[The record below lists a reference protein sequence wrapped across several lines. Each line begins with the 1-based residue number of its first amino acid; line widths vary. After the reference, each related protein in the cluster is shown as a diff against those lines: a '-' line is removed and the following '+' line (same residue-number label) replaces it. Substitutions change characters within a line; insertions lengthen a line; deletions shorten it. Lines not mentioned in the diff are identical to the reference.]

1 MAITPGSEPARALAK
16 LGILTGPRIGAE
28 LPVPGP
34 VVSIGK
40 GSQNE
45 VAIEDDSVSTVHA
58 RLEYEGGHWRITD
71 LDSTNGT
78 FVEGVR
84 LASGVPTP
92 LFYGHSV
99 RLGGVR
105 MQFREVHDAD
115 PEAAR
120 ASYVPPPSPPRV
132 AERKGGFRLPVW
144 LFALILLAVAVV
156 AFLALGGTDLFR
168 ADAPAPAAAPAEPAA
183 GAGPDGP

>member
-1 MAITPGSEPARALAK
+1 MANTSGREPARALAK
-16 LGILTGPRIGAE
+16 LGQLAGPRIGEE
-28 LPVPGP
+28 LPVPSP

-40 GSQNE
+40 GSQND
-45 VAIEDDSVSTVHA
+45 VVIEDDSVSSVHA

-84 LASGVPTP
+84 LAAGVPTP

-99 RLGGVR
+99 RFGGVR

-115 PEAAR
+115 LEAAR
-120 ASYVPPPSPPRV
+120 ESYAPPPPAPKV

-144 LFALILLAVAVV
+144 LFALILLVLGIVV
-156 AFLALGGTDLFR
+156 FFVVGGTGLFR
-168 ADAPAPAAAPAEPAA
+168 ADAPAPAAAPPAAEP
-183 GAGPDGP
+183 GAGPGGP

>member
-1 MAITPGSEPARALAK
+1 MATTPGSEPTRALAK
-16 LGILTGPRIGAE
+16 LGILAGPRIGEE
-28 LPVPGP
+28 LPVPSP
-34 VVSIGK
+34 VVHVGK

-45 VAIEDDSVSTVHA
+45 VVLPDDSVSTVHA
-58 RLEYEGGHWRITD
+58 RLEYEGGHWRLTD

-84 LASGVPTP
+84 LAPSVPTP

-99 RLGGVR
+99 RFGGVR

-120 ASYVPPPSPPRV
+120 ARYAPPQAAPKV

-144 LFALILLAVAVV
+144 LFALILLVLAAVA
-156 AFLALGGTDLFR
+156 FFALGGTDLFEGGE
-168 ADAPAPAAAPAEPAA
+168 PAPAEVPAQAAPDAPP
-183 GAGPDGP
+183 GGP